1 MSPEAVGLLV
11 GAGVLAGALGTAGG
25 ITSLVS
31 YPALLAVGVAP
42 LPANVVNL
50 VAVVACWPG
59 TALASRQELVGTS
72 PILKRGLPVAAIG
85 AGFGAVLLLTTTPG
99 VFSRVVPFLVA
110 AGSLSL
116 LAQPALTA
124 AAARLRAHPSRRGSG
139 GPLLESTGLVLVLVG
154 LVSVYSGYFGAGSGV
169 LLLVVAMVLL
179 DPGLPRANAIK
190 NMLIG
195 ASAVTSAAVFIVAG
209 PVDWAAVTPL
219 ALGLFTGSLLG
230 PVLARRMPARL
241 VRSTVAALGLLL
253 AVKLWLRPG

>member
-1 MSPEAVGLLV
+1 
-11 GAGVLAGALGTAGG
+11 
-25 ITSLVS
+25 
-31 YPALLAVGVAP
+31 
-42 LPANVVNL
+42 
-50 VAVVACWPG
+50 
-59 TALASRQELVGTS
+59 
-72 PILKRGLPVAAIG
+72 
-85 AGFGAVLLLTTTPG
+85 
-99 VFSRVVPFLVA
+99 
-110 AGSLSL
+110 
-116 LAQPALTA
+116 
-124 AAARLRAHPSRRGSG
+124 
-139 GPLLESTGLVLVLVG
+139 LESAGLVLVVVG

-230 PVLARRMPARL
+230 PVVARRMPARL